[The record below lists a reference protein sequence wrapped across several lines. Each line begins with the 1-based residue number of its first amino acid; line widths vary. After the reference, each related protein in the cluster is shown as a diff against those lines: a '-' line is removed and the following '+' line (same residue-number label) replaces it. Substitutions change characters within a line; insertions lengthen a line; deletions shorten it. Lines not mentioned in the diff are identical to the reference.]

1 MPGQRAAA
9 ELATMR
15 AMRRSRLVPAALA
28 ALVLAAASLL
38 VLSGGSSAK
47 PSKSQT
53 LFRTTLLEDAKTTPG
68 VKRALRDGGIVAPE
82 IQFQDVTGDGRSDAV
97 VTVETGGAAG
107 AVAVYVFSTHGKAA
121 DSPLRAVYR
130 SQQLYRASIQVSA
143 GTLILR
149 TPRWASG
156 DDLCCPAKVFER
168 VYAWNDAASTLKQR
182 SSQEL
187 AGPGAATATPA
198 VPPAQG

>member
-1 MPGQRAAA
+1 
-9 ELATMR
+9 MR
-15 AMRRSRLVPAALA
+15 AMRRPRLVLAALA
-28 ALVLAAASLL
+28 ALVLATASLL

-156 DDLCCPAKVFER
+156 DDVCCPAKVFER

-187 AGPGAATATPA
+187 AGPGAATTPPA

>member
-1 MPGQRAAA
+1 
-9 ELATMR
+9 MR

-28 ALVLAAASLL
+28 ALVLAAVSLL

-53 LFRTTLLEDAKTTPG
+53 LFRTALLEDSKTTPG
-68 VKRALRDGGIVAPE
+68 VKRALRAGGIVAPE
-82 IQFQDVTGDGRSDAV
+82 IEFQDVTGDGRSDAV
-97 VTVETGGAAG
+97 VTVETAGAAG
-107 AVAVYVFSTHGKAA
+107 AVAVYVFSTDGKAA
-121 DSPLRAVYR
+121 NSPLRAVYR

-156 DDLCCPAKVFER
+156 NDLCCPAKIFER
-168 VYAWNDAASTLKQR
+168 VYAWSDAASTLKQR

-187 AGPGAATATPA
+187 AGPGTATQTPP

>member
-28 ALVLAAASLL
+28 ALVLAAVSLL

-53 LFRTTLLEDAKTTPG
+53 LFRTTLLDDAKTTPG

-107 AVAVYVFSTHGKAA
+107 AIAVYVFSTHGKAA

-143 GTLILR
+143 GTVILR
-149 TPRWASG
+149 TPRWTSG
-156 DDLCCPAKVFER
+156 DDLCCPAKIFER

-187 AGPGAATATPA
+187 AGPGAATTTPA
-198 VPPAQG
+198 APPAQG

>member
-1 MPGQRAAA
+1 
-9 ELATMR
+9 MR
-15 AMRRSRLVPAALA
+15 AMRRSRFVPAALV
-28 ALVLAAASLL
+28 ALVLAAATVL
-38 VLSGGSSAK
+38 VLSSGSSAK
-47 PSKSQT
+47 PSRSQT
-53 LFRTTLLEDAKTTPG
+53 LFRTTLLADATTTAG

-82 IQFQDVTGDGRSDAV
+82 IQYQDVTGDGRSDAV

-107 AVAVYVFSTHGKAA
+107 AIAVYVFSTHGKAA

-156 DDLCCPAKVFER
+156 DDLCCPTKVFER
-168 VYAWNDAASTLKQR
+168 VYAWNDAASALKQR
-182 SSQEL
+182 SSLEL
-187 AGPGAATATPA
+187 AGPGAATTTPPA